1 MALGRKHLFHMVTPS
16 IWPFFTALALFFFLS
31 GLIFYIHRIW
41 FGGWLVLLGLVNLC
55 ICAYYWFSDIITEAT
70 FLGFHTLIVRRGLK
84 RGFLLFLVSELM
96 LFFGFFWA
104 FFHSALCPSIIF
116 GSIWPPIGINVIGF
130 SGYPFFNTVL
140 LIISGFAVTWA
151 HRGIALGYLSEVIDG
166 LIVSI
171 LLGLCFLGLQI
182 YEYYT
187 ATFNIV
193 DSVYASTFYMLTGL
207 HGCHVFVGVFF
218 LIINLIRVCRHH
230 FTVRH
235 YLGLVFAIWYWHFVD
250 IVWIIVFVSVYWW
263 GGYL

>member
-1 MALGRKHLFHMVTPS
+1 
-16 IWPFFTALALFFFLS
+16 
-31 GLIFYIHRIW
+31 
-41 FGGWLVLLGLVNLC
+41 
-55 ICAYYWFSDIITEAT
+55 
-70 FLGFHTLIVRRGLK
+70 
-84 RGFLLFLVSELM
+84 
-96 LFFGFFWA
+96 
-104 FFHSALCPSIIF
+104 
-116 GSIWPPIGINVIGF
+116 
-130 SGYPFFNTVL
+130 
-140 LIISGFAVTWA
+140 
-151 HRGIALGYLSEVIDG
+151 LGYLSEVIDG

-235 YLGLVFAIWYWHFVD
+235 YLGLVFAI
-250 IVWIIVFVSVYWW
+250 
-263 GGYL
+263 